1 MISSSATVSH
11 RSRFTRNGG
20 NPAEFQ
26 QLPGVTRAEAQ
37 GERITLHTSDT
48 DTTVRAFV
56 RSNLSWKQLQVRTNN
71 LEETFLQLVSQQECG
86 VGSMKGY
93 LNVELRRT
101 LRDPFYIILAVVVP
115 IGFYLLFAGLFGSSP
130 HAPGTLSGNVGI
142 MVAMAV
148 YGGIWAC
155 LVATG
160 PRIAI
165 ERSSGWMRNLRL
177 LPISTWAVLSG
188 RALVA
193 VFFALP
199 TMLLVYA
206 TAAVTHHVVLSPGQW
221 LSMIALTWIGDV
233 AIRSSG
239 LGPGLSHQR
248 EFGVWRHLWYLHGD
262 LRFGGLWVP
271 PTILP
276 ANMLAI
282 GKLYQPIRR
291 RTLGGGSRWE
301 MPQPW
306 KVRLYSS
313 GGASFCWLVVA
324 LFSSRAMKTR

>member
-1 MISSSATVSH
+1 
-11 RSRFTRNGG
+11 
-20 NPAEFQ
+20 
-26 QLPGVTRAEAQ
+26 
-37 GERITLHTSDT
+37 
-48 DTTVRAFV
+48 
-56 RSNLSWKQLQVRTNN
+56 
-71 LEETFLQLVSQQECG
+71 
-86 VGSMKGY
+86 MKGY

-101 LRDPFYIILAVVVP
+101 LRDPFYTILAVVVP

-160 PRIAI
+160 PRIAV

-177 LPISTWAVLSG
+177 LPISTWSVLLG

-193 VFFALP
+193 IFFALP

-206 TAAVTHHVVLSPGQW
+206 TAALTHHVVLSPGQW
-221 LSMIALTWIGDV
+221 LAMIALTWIGV
-233 AIRSSG
+233 WPFALLG
-239 LGPGLSHQR
+239 LALGFLTNENSA
-248 EFGVWRHLWYLHGD
+248 FGVTYGIYMAISAL
-262 LRFGGLWVP
+262 GGLWVP

-276 ANMLAI
+276 ANMLAF
-282 GKLYQPIRR
+282 GKLLPTYQAAN
-291 RTLGGGSRWE
+291 LGWRIALGDAPAIESAAVLIGWSI
-301 MPQPW
+301 
-306 KVRLYSS
+306 VL
-313 GGASFCWLVVA
+313 LIVVM

>member
-1 MISSSATVSH
+1 
-11 RSRFTRNGG
+11 
-20 NPAEFQ
+20 
-26 QLPGVTRAEAQ
+26 
-37 GERITLHTSDT
+37 
-48 DTTVRAFV
+48 
-56 RSNLSWKQLQVRTNN
+56 
-71 LEETFLQLVSQQECG
+71 
-86 VGSMKGY
+86 MKGY

-221 LSMIALTWIGDV
+221 LSMIALTWIGV
-233 AIRSSG
+233 WPFALLG
-239 LGPGLSHQR
+239 LALGFLTNENSA
-248 EFGVWRHLWYLHGD
+248 FGVTYGIYMAISAL
-262 LRFGGLWVP
+262 GGLWVP

-282 GKLYQPIRR
+282 GKLLPTYQAAN
-291 RTLGGGSRWE
+291 LGWRIAMGDAPAMESAAVLIGWSI
-301 MPQPW
+301 
-306 KVRLYSS
+306 VLL
-313 GGASFCWLVVA
+313 LVVA